1 MNERHWLDR
10 VIFLETI
17 AGVPGMIAGMQRHLR
32 SLRTLEPDNGW
43 IHHLLQEAENERMH
57 LFIFLNLRNHGALFR
72 LCIGIGQAVFFNLY
86 FLMYMISPKFSHRFV
101 GYLEE
106 EAVHTYTKC
115 IEALDN
121 GKLPLWKN
129 KKAPEFAIEYYSLS
143 EEENMREVL
152 LNIRADEAIH
162 RSINHHFSDIP

>member
-1 MNERHWLDR
+1 MY
-10 VIFLETI
+10 
-17 AGVPGMIAGMQRHLR
+17 
-32 SLRTLEPDNGW
+32 
-43 IHHLLQEAENERMH
+43 
-57 LFIFLNLRNHGALFR
+57 LF
-72 LCIGIGQAVFFNLY
+72 
-86 FLMYMISPKFSHRFV
+86 SPKFSHRFV

-121 GKLPLWKN
+121 DKLPLWKN
-129 KKAPEFAIEYYSLS
+129 KKAPDFAIQYYGLS
-143 EEENMREVL
+143 EEANMREVL